1 MWGDPGSNL
10 ERSGKHDQRE
20 YLSGTA
26 QVGTDEQEPHKRPF
40 GEVEAAHHVKGRNQ
54 QSLGGRCGR
63 DQRKEDVLTQGGLEL
78 GSVFL

>member
-1 MWGDPGSNL
+1 MWGDPGS
-10 ERSGKHDQRE
+10 EV
-20 YLSGTA
+20 SGTA
-26 QVGTDEQEPHKRPF
+26 QAGTDEQEPHKRPF
-40 GEVEAAHHVKGRNQ
+40 GEVEAAYHVKGRNQ